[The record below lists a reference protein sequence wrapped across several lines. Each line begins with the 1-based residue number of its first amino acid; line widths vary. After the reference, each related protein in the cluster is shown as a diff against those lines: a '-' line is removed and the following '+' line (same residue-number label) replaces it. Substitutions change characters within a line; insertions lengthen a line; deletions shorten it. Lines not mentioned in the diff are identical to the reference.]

1 MEINTHYFE
10 SLSLKEVKELL
21 PPNHSIKQVD
31 TQGLQE
37 AGCYFVAIL
46 NFYAGKRR
54 RKNISIV
61 RLVLLPVLED
71 GSQDAK
77 KVECFLCDRYC
88 NELENEMTTMLGSQG
103 TWSAD
108 MAGDDVVWVVLHRPF
123 IVPSYR
129 KTSNDFNQLCIIAS
143 DKKSPYCQMW
153 LLFTIPCVKVPPSLS
168 HINLMRSNPAVSAK
182 LSVQAQAKYPIKGQA
197 CVPPYVPANSKHK
210 IKPLSQAVP
219 RQKISTAGAVISVVK
234 MGYVAKNSVIYDIIK
249 VADGVTG
256 PTSNPTII
264 FIKIFHN
271 NSIDW
276 PKGGIPRRGHVIVLL
291 DMLCQNYEG
300 RKEGVISTEKVCVFK
315 YKEEHLTCYSNSPGC
330 PHNIENA
337 EEVAV
342 RLFDWFRQH
351 GFLLSSF
358 TEADLPTRKIVDL
371 SGSGLFIINCQ
382 VVKKNI
388 YPALVSPMVV
398 LRVRDGTRSPYKFEK
413 ASVVLSR
420 GGPCSILVTIRLHEG
435 THSFVEDE
443 KQETP

>member
-129 KTSNDFNQLCIIAS
+129 KTI
-143 DKKSPYCQMW
+143 
-153 LLFTIPCVKVPPSLS
+153 
-168 HINLMRSNPAVSAK
+168 SAK

>member
-1 MEINTHYFE
+1 M
-10 SLSLKEVKELL
+10 
-21 PPNHSIKQVD
+21 D
-31 TQGLQE
+31 
-37 AGCYFVAIL
+37 
-46 NFYAGKRR
+46 
-54 RKNISIV
+54 
-61 RLVLLPVLED
+61 VLED

-129 KTSNDFNQLCIIAS
+129 KTI
-143 DKKSPYCQMW
+143 
-153 LLFTIPCVKVPPSLS
+153 
-168 HINLMRSNPAVSAK
+168 SAK

-291 DMLCQNYEG
+291 DMLVSV
-300 RKEGVISTEKVCVFK
+300 KLLKKALPGV
-315 YKEEHLTCYSNSPGC
+315 
-330 PHNIENA
+330 
-337 EEVAV
+337 
-342 RLFDWFRQH
+342 
-351 GFLLSSF
+351 
-358 TEADLPTRKIVDL
+358 
-371 SGSGLFIINCQ
+371 
-382 VVKKNI
+382 
-388 YPALVSPMVV
+388 
-398 LRVRDGTRSPYKFEK
+398 
-413 ASVVLSR
+413 
-420 GGPCSILVTIRLHEG
+420 
-435 THSFVEDE
+435 
-443 KQETP
+443 